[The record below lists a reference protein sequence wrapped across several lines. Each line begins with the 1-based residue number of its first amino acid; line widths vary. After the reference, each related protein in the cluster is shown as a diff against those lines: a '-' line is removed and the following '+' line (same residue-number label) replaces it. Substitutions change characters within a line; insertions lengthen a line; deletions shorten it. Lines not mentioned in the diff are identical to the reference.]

1 MLTRSQ
7 AQAVAN
13 AVIELPVQAR
23 RASAPRWSPR
33 TIFFHRDLARFDPEL
48 RAALVRRAACN
59 VKASLLFLP
68 SYPAFTV
75 VVIWLQFV
83 ARHPEDPAAPVVAV
97 LCAVFSGFGLLY
109 AASMRREVRR
119 LARLMRGIGGDAADE
134 DGPGRSAGLA

>member
-33 TIFFHRDLARFDPEL
+33 TIFFRRELARFDPEQ

-59 VKASLLFLP
+59 VRAGLLFLP
-68 SYPAFTV
+68 SYPAFTLV
-75 VVIWLQFV
+75 VLWLAFV
-83 ARHPEDPAAPVVAV
+83 ARHPEDSAAPIVAV
-97 LCAVFSGFGLLY
+97 LCAVFSGIGLLY
-109 AASMRREVRR
+109 AASMPREVKR
-119 LARLMRGIGGDAADE
+119 LARLMGGIGGDAADP
-134 DGPGRSAGLA
+134 DLPGGSAGLA